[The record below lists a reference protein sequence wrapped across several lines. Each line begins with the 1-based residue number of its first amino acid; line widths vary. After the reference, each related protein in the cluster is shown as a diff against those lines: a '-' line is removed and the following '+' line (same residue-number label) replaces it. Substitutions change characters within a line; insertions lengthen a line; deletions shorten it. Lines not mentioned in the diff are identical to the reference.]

1 MVKLNTIECLDTLM
15 ELLTGHSPDPDD
27 AFMFYALKKGLVKAP
42 FTIREFLVD
51 IETLN
56 KLAIHGR
63 IDITA
68 VSTHAMAYI
77 GSKYFI
83 LRVGASMGL
92 RYGPVVVG
100 NTTKPELVAV
110 PGTYTT
116 ATLLV
121 RLAMPNAKTVEIPF
135 DKIMDAVRAGAVDA
149 GALIHEGQIT
159 YERYGLRKIIDL
171 GEWWYEETK
180 LPTPLGLDVV
190 RVSLGIDMARAVK
203 EALLESL
210 RYAMGHKDE
219 ALRHAAEFSRGLSI
233 NDTDRFV
240 RMYVNEYTVDMGA
253 DGEKSIRVLL
263 EMGRERGLLP
273 EHQLV
278 FI

>member
-1 MVKLNTIECLDTLM
+1 M
-15 ELLTGHSPDPDD
+15 ELLIGHSPDPDD
-27 AFMFYALKKGLVKAP
+27 AFMFYALKRGLVKAP
-42 FTIREFLVD
+42 FTVREFLVD

-63 IDITA
+63 IDVTA

-77 GSKYFI
+77 GSKYYI

-92 RYGPVVVG
+92 RYGPPVVVG
-100 NTTKPELVAV
+100 NTARPELVAV

-121 RLAMPNAKTVEIPF
+121 KLAMPNVKTVEIPF
-135 DKIMDAVRAGAVDA
+135 DKIMDAVKAGVVDA

-159 YERYGLRKIIDL
+159 YERYGLKKIMDL

-180 LPTPLGLDVV
+180 LPTPPLGLDVV
-190 RVSLGIDMARAVK
+190 KASLGIDVAKAVK
-203 EALLESL
+203 EALLESI
-210 RYAMGHKDE
+210 RYAMSHREE
-219 ALRHAAEFSRGLSI
+219 ALSHAMEFSRGLNIS
-233 NDTDRFV
+233 DTDKFV
-240 RMYVNEYTVDMGA
+240 RMYVNEYTMDMGI
-253 DGEKSIRVLL
+253 DGEKSIQVLL
-263 EMGRERGLLP
+263 EMGHERGLLP
-273 EHQLV
+273 EPQLL

>member
-1 MVKLNTIECLDTLM
+1 M
-15 ELLTGHSPDPDD
+15 
-27 AFMFYALKKGLVKAP
+27 
-42 FTIREFLVD
+42 
-51 IETLN
+51 
-56 KLAIHGR
+56 AIHGR
-63 IDITA
+63 IDVTA

-77 GSKYFI
+77 GSKYYI

-100 NTTKPELVAV
+100 NTAKPELVAV

-121 RLAMPNAKTVEIPF
+121 KLAIPNVKTVEVPF
-135 DKIMDAVRAGAVDA
+135 DKIMDAVKAGVVDA

-190 RVSLGIDMARAVK
+190 KASLGIDVAKAVK
-203 EALLESL
+203 EALLESIG
-210 RYAMGHKDE
+210 YAMIHREE
-219 ALRHAAEFSRGLSI
+219 ALAYAMEFSRGL
-233 NDTDRFV
+233 NMVDTDRFV
-240 RMYVNEYTVDMGA
+240 KMYVNEYTMDMGV
-253 DGEKSIRVLL
+253 DGERAIRVLL
-263 EMGRERGLLP
+263 EMGHEDGLLP
-273 EHQLV
+273 EPQLLFV
-278 FI
+278 

>member
-1 MVKLNTIECLDTLM
+1 M
-15 ELLTGHSPDPDD
+15 ELIIGHSPDPDD

-42 FTIREFLVD
+42 FMVREFLVD

-63 IDITA
+63 IDVTA

-77 GSKYFI
+77 GSKYYI

-100 NTTKPELVAV
+100 NTAKPELVAV

-121 RLAMPNAKTVEIPF
+121 KLAMPNVKTVEIPF
-135 DKIMDAVRAGAVDA
+135 DKIMNAVRAGVVDA

-180 LPTPLGLDVV
+180 LPTPLGLDIVKA
-190 RVSLGIDMARAVK
+190 SLGVDMAKAVK
-203 EALLESL
+203 DALLESI
-210 RYAMGHKDE
+210 RYAMSHREE
-219 ALRHAAEFSRGLSI
+219 ALAHAMEFSRGLDMS
-233 NDTDRFV
+233 DTDRFV
-240 RMYVNEYTVDMGA
+240 RMYVNDYTMDMGI
-253 DGEKSIRVLL
+253 DGERAIRTLL
-263 EMGRERGLLP
+263 EMGYERDLLP
-273 EHQLV
+273 EAQLL

>member
-1 MVKLNTIECLDTLM
+1 M
-15 ELLTGHSPDPDD
+15 ELLIGHSPDPDD

-42 FTIREFLVD
+42 FTVREFLID

-63 IDITA
+63 IDVTA

-77 GSKYFI
+77 GGKYYI

-92 RYGPVVVG
+92 KYGPVVVG
-100 NTTKPELVAV
+100 NTAKPELVAV

-121 RLAMPNAKTVEIPF
+121 RLAMPNVKTVEIPF
-135 DKIMDAVRAGAVDA
+135 DKIMDAVRAGVVDA
-149 GALIHEGQIT
+149 GVLIHEGQIT

-190 RVSLGIDMARAVK
+190 KASLGIDMAKAVK
-203 EALLESL
+203 EALLESIK
-210 RYAMGHKDE
+210 YAMSHREE
-219 ALRHAAEFSRGLSI
+219 ALAYAMEFSRGL
-233 NDTDRFV
+233 NMGDTDRFV
-240 RMYVNEYTVDMGA
+240 RMYVNDYTMDMGV
-253 DGEKSIRVLL
+253 DGEKSIKVLL
-263 EMGRERGLLP
+263 EMGHERGLLP
-273 EHQLV
+273 EPQLL

>member
-1 MVKLNTIECLDTLM
+1 M
-15 ELLTGHSPDPDD
+15 ELVIGHSPDPDD

-42 FTIREFLVD
+42 FRVREFLAD

-56 KLAIHGR
+56 KLAIHER
-63 IDITA
+63 IDVTA

-77 GSKYFI
+77 GDKYFI

-92 RYGPVVVG
+92 KYGPVVVG
-100 NTTKPELVAV
+100 NTTRPELVAV

-121 RLAMPNAKTVEIPF
+121 KLAMPNVKIVEIPF
-135 DKIMDAVRAGAVDA
+135 DRIMDAVKAGIVDA

-159 YERYGLRKIIDL
+159 YERYGLKKIIDL

-190 RVSLGIDMARAVK
+190 RSSLGIDVVRSVND
-203 EALLESL
+203 ALLEST
-210 RYAMGHKDE
+210 RYAMSHREE
-219 ALRHAAEFSRGLSI
+219 ALAHAMEFSRGL
-233 NDTDRFV
+233 NMGDTDRFV
-240 RMYVNEYTVDMGA
+240 RMYVNEYTMDMGVE
-253 DGEKSIRVLL
+253 GEKAIKALL
-263 EMGRERGLLP
+263 EIGHERGLLP
-273 EHQLV
+273 EPRLLFV
-278 FI
+278 

>member
-1 MVKLNTIECLDTLM
+1 MM
-15 ELLTGHSPDPDD
+15 ELLIGHSPDPDD
-27 AFMFYALKKGLVKAP
+27 AFMFYALKKGLIKVP
-42 FTIREFLVD
+42 FTVREFLVD

-56 KLAIHGR
+56 KLAVHCR

-77 GSKYFI
+77 GSKYYI
-83 LRVGASMGL
+83 LRVGASMGFK
-92 RYGPVVVG
+92 YGPVIVS
-100 NTTKPELVAV
+100 NTAKPELVAV

-116 ATLLV
+116 ATLMV
-121 RLAMPNAKTVEIPF
+121 RLAMPNVKTVEIPF
-135 DKIMDAVRAGAVDA
+135 DRIMDAVKAGVVDA

-159 YERYGLRKIIDL
+159 YERYGLKKVIDL

-190 RVSLGIDMARAVK
+190 RASLGIDMAKAVK
-203 EALLESL
+203 EALLESI
-210 RYAMGHKDE
+210 RYAMSHREE
-219 ALRHAAEFSRGLSI
+219 ALTHAMKFSRGLNMS
-233 NDTDRFV
+233 DTDRFV
-240 RMYVNEYTVDMGA
+240 RMYVNDYTMDMGV
-253 DGEKSIRVLL
+253 DGEKAIRVLL

-273 EHQLV
+273 EVQLL